1 MPIQHLAGN
10 KNGRFVVYHIFYH
23 CLFQNYRYR
32 DTNKKKIEKSPKR
45 ESNTRPAAYEA
56 DALPTELLRHTR
68 WAVLLID
75 KEWNLKE
82 VKTYGK

>member
-10 KNGRFVVYHIFYH
+10 KNGRFVVYHIR
-23 CLFQNYRYR
+23 LFV
-32 DTNKKKIEKSPKR
+32 KKSPKR